1 MPLAVKISVVI
12 PALNEA
18 RRIEAT
24 LASVRAQA
32 GPSEVVVVDGGS
44 TDGTPER
51 AAAGGARVLSA
62 APGRARQMNAGAEAT
77 DGAVLLFL
85 HADTLLP
92 PDAFEA
98 IRRTLTDPRAEA
110 GAFRLAFDRWTPL
123 LRFYSFC
130 TRFALPRIC
139 FGDRGLFVRRAA
151 FEAVG
156 GFPPMPMFE
165 DLELVQRLHRRGGFR
180 FLPQHVTTAAR
191 RFHRYGPLR
200 QQLLN
205 TALWLRYVS
214 GADLGPLR
222 ARYRYDA
229 ETD

>member
-1 MPLAVKISVVI
+1 MKISVVI

-24 LASVRAQA
+24 LGSVRAQP
-32 GPSEVVVVDGGS
+32 GPFEVVVVDGGS

-51 AAAGGARVLSA
+51 AAEGGARVLVTP
-62 APGRARQMNAGAEAT
+62 PGRARQMNAGAAST

-92 PDAFEA
+92 AAAFDAIHRA
-98 IRRTLTDPRAEA
+98 LADPRAEA
-110 GAFRLAFDRWTPL
+110 GAFRLAFDQWTPL

-130 TRFALPRIC
+130 TRFPLPRIC
-139 FGDRGLFVRRAA
+139 FGDRGLFVRRAV
-151 FEAVG
+151 FEEVG
-156 GFPPMPMFE
+156 GFPPVPMFE
-165 DLELVQRLHRRGGFR
+165 DLELVRRLHRRGGFR
-180 FLPQHVTTAAR
+180 FLPQYVTTAAR

-205 TALWLRYVS
+205 TTLWLRYVS
-214 GADLGPLR
+214 GADLEPLR
-222 ARYRYDA
+222 ARYRYDT